1 MKERYLFSQKEIKN
15 KFTTITTTKTKS
27 TIYLQLEETKEKKE
41 TSGGYEQNKTKQ
53 NKTKQNKKTDS
64 TDRKR
69 LGVQSHPSVFSR
81 FIFKSL

>member
-53 NKTKQNKKTDS
+53 NKTKQLS
-64 TDRKR
+64 E
-69 LGVQSHPSVFSR
+69 SEPSGR
-81 FIFKSL
+81 WR